1 MSHRWSLLAALP
13 LLLVTGCAVTDSTSG
28 EPIAE
33 VSEAVTEN
41 ANDKIAFDFFLAK
54 GLTPV
59 QSAGI
64 IGNLDQESSMDPT
77 VSQFGGGPGRG
88 IAQWSAGGRWDTTP
102 NANVVW
108 YAGKTGQ
115 SKFALKLQLEFI
127 WWEFN
132 NVGYGFSDLK
142 AATTVPKAVAA
153 FQNKYEICGACA
165 SSNRLAHA
173 YQALADFGQDV
184 VGDVWA
190 ASYVAQSWPLASAPP
205 IQMKQYEKQTGS
217 IDLKNTGTKKWPA
230 GVVKLAPIPR
240 DKASSFAADT
250 WMSTTRTSTI
260 AADVAPGETGHFEW
274 DLYPQEAGDFAPYFG
289 LVAEGITWF
298 DDSGGPKDNVLQV
311 SVHVEPG
318 PPPSMT
324 SSGAGGDGAGGGGA
338 GGGGASGDGAG
349 GDGAGGDGAGGDGA
363 GGGAPPQGETSASGV
378 TDDGAIHGSC
388 SATATPASAPSGAA
402 FAALALACMA
412 ARRRRR

>member
-1 MSHRWSLLAALP
+1 MSHHGSRLAALT
-13 LLLVTGCAVTDSTSG
+13 LLFVTGCAITDSTSG

-108 YAGKTGQ
+108 YASKTGQ
-115 SKFALKLQLEFI
+115 GKYTLKLQLEFI
-127 WWEFN
+127 WWELTN
-132 NVGYGFSDLK
+132 LGYGFSDLK

-173 YQALADFGQDV
+173 YQALADFGNDV

-205 IQMKQYEKQTGS
+205 IQMKQYQKQTGS

-240 DKASSFAADT
+240 DKASSFAAGT
-250 WMSTTRTSTI
+250 WISSTRVSTI
-260 AADVAPGETGHFEW
+260 ATDVAPGQTGHFEW
-274 DLYPQEAGDFAPYFG
+274 DLDPQEAGDFSPYFG

-298 DDSGGPKDNVLQV
+298 ADSGGPKDDVLQV
-311 SVHVEPG
+311 TVHVAPG
-318 PPPSMT
+318 PPPTMT
-324 SSGAGGDGAGGGGA
+324 TTTTGAGGGGT
-338 GGGGASGDGAG
+338 
-349 GDGAGGDGAGGDGA
+349 GGDGAGGDGA
-363 GGGAPPQGETSASGV
+363 GGGAGSGGAGAGGAGGSAPPQGETSSSGV

-388 SATATPASAPSGAA
+388 TASPSPARAPSSAA
-402 FAALALACMA
+402 FATLALALMA

>member
-1 MSHRWSLLAALP
+1 MGHHGSRLTALTLLFI
-13 LLLVTGCAVTDSTSG
+13 TGCAVNDSTSG

-77 VSQFGGGPGRG
+77 VSQYGGGPGRG
-88 IAQWSAGGRWDTTP
+88 IAQWSAGGRWDTTS

-115 SKFALKLQLEFI
+115 SKYALKLQLEFI
-127 WWEFN
+127 WWEFT

-142 AATTVPKAVAA
+142 AATTVPSAVYA
-153 FQNKYEICGACA
+153 FQNKYEICGTCA

-173 YQALADFGQDV
+173 YQALSDFGQDA

-190 ASYVAQSWPLASAPP
+190 ASYVGQSWPLASAPS
-205 IQMKQYEKQTGS
+205 IQLKQYQKQTGS
-217 IDLKNTGTKKWPA
+217 IDLKNTGTVKWPA

-240 DKASSFAADT
+240 DKTSPFAADT
-250 WMSTTRTSTI
+250 WLSPTRVSTL
-260 AADVAPGETGHFEW
+260 AADVAPGGTGHFEW
-274 DLYPQEAGDFAPYFG
+274 DLTAQKAGDFAPYFG
-289 LVAEGITWF
+289 LVAEGVTWF
-298 DDSGGPKDNVLQV
+298 ADSGGPKDDVLQV
-311 SVHVEPG
+311 NVHVEPG

-324 SSGAGGDGAGGGGA
+324 TSSTSGSGTSGSGAGGDGGAGGGGA
-338 GGGGASGDGAG
+338 GSDGAG
-349 GDGAGGDGAGGDGA
+349 VGGA
-363 GGGAPPQGETSASGV
+363 GGGGAPSQGETSSSGV
-378 TDDGAIHGSC
+378 TDDGPLHGSC
-388 SATATPASAPSGAA
+388 SAPAAPAKAPSGPA
-402 FAALALACMA
+402 FAALALALMA

>member
-1 MSHRWSLLAALP
+1 MSHHGSRLAALT
-13 LLLVTGCAVTDSTSG
+13 LLFITGCAVNDGTSG

-33 VSEAVTEN
+33 VSQAVVEN

-88 IAQWSAGGRWDTTP
+88 IAQWSAGGRWDTTS

-108 YAGKTGQ
+108 YAAKLGQGKY
-115 SKFALKLQLEFI
+115 SLNLQLEFI

-132 NVGYGFSDLK
+132 NVGYGFSELK
-142 AATTVPKAVAA
+142 AATTVPQAVAA

-173 YQALADFGQDV
+173 YQALSDFGMDA

-205 IQMKQYEKQTGS
+205 IQLKQYQKQTGS
-217 IDLKNTGTKKWPA
+217 IDLKNTGTIKWPA

-240 DKASSFAADT
+240 DKASSLAAGT
-250 WMSTTRTSTI
+250 WISPTRVSTI
-260 AADVAPGETGHFEW
+260 ATDVAPGETGHFEW

-289 LVAEGITWF
+289 LVAEGVTWF
-298 DDSGGPKDNVLQV
+298 ADSGGPKDDVLQV
-311 SVHVEPG
+311 NVHVEPG
-318 PPPSMT
+318 PPPSTT
-324 SSGAGGDGAGGGGA
+324 SSGAGGDGTGGGGAGGGGA
-338 GGGGASGDGAG
+338 GGGEAGSGGAG
-349 GDGAGGDGAGGDGA
+349 GGGA

-388 SATATPASAPSGAA
+388 SAPASPAGAPSGVGVALLG
-402 FAALALACMA
+402 LALMA
-412 ARRRRR
+412 ARRRRP

>member
-1 MSHRWSLLAALP
+1 MSHLGSRLAALT
-13 LLLVTGCAVTDSTSG
+13 LLFLTGCAVNDSTSG

-33 VSEAVTEN
+33 VSEAVVEN
-41 ANDKIAFDFFLAK
+41 ANDKIAFDFFLTK

-115 SKFALKLQLEFI
+115 GKYSLELQLEFI
-127 WWEFN
+127 WWELT

-142 AATTVPKAVAA
+142 AATTVPQAVAA

-165 SSNRLAHA
+165 ASNRLAHA
-173 YQALADFGQDV
+173 YQALSDFGMDA

-190 ASYVAQSWPLASAPP
+190 ASYVGQSWPLASAPP
-205 IQMKQYEKQTGS
+205 IQLKQYQKQTGS
-217 IDLKNTGTKKWPA
+217 IDLKNTGTIKWPA

-240 DKASSFAADT
+240 DKASSFAAGT
-250 WMSTTRTSTI
+250 WISPTRVSTN
-260 AADVAPGETGHFEW
+260 AADVAPGQTGHFEW
-274 DLYPQEAGDFAPYFG
+274 DLEPQEAGDFAPYFG
-289 LVAEGITWF
+289 LVAEGVTWF
-298 DDSGGPKDNVLQV
+298 ADSGGPKDDVLQV
-311 SVHVEPG
+311 NVHVAPG

-324 SSGAGGDGAGGGGA
+324 TSATGSGGAGGGGTGGDGGAGGGEDVGGAGGGGA
-338 GGGGASGDGAG
+338 GGG
-349 GDGAGGDGAGGDGA
+349 
-363 GGGAPPQGETSASGV
+363 APLQGETSASGV

-388 SATATPASAPSGAA
+388 SAPAAPARVPSGAA
-402 FAALALACMA
+402 FAALGLALMA

>member
-1 MSHRWSLLAALP
+1 MSHHGSCLAALT
-13 LLLVTGCAVTDSTSG
+13 LLFITGCAVTDSTSG

-108 YAGKTGQ
+108 YAAKTGQ
-115 SKFALKLQLEFI
+115 GKYDLNLQLEFI
-127 WWEFN
+127 WWELN

-142 AATTVPKAVAA
+142 AATTVPKAVYAY
-153 FQNKYEICGACA
+153 QNKYEICGACDA
-165 SSNRLAHA
+165 SNRLAHA
-173 YQALADFGQDV
+173 DQALADFGMDV

-190 ASYVAQSWPLASAPP
+190 ASYVGQSWPLASAPP
-205 IQMKQYEKQTGS
+205 IQLKQYQKQTGS
-217 IDLKNTGTKKWPA
+217 IDLKNMGTIKWPA
-230 GVVKLAPIPR
+230 DVVKLAPIPR
-240 DKASSFAADT
+240 DKASSFAAST
-250 WMSTTRTSTI
+250 WMSATRVSTI

-289 LVAEGITWF
+289 LVAEGVTWF
-298 DDSGGPKDNVLQV
+298 ADSGGPKDDVLQV
-311 SVHVEPG
+311 TVHVEPG
-318 PPPSMT
+318 PPPAMT
-324 SSGAGGDGAGGGGA
+324 GSGA
-338 GGGGASGDGAG
+338 S
-349 GDGAGGDGAGGDGA
+349 
-363 GGGAPPQGETSASGV
+363 GGAPP
-378 TDDGAIHGSC
+378 
-388 SATATPASAPSGAA
+388 GAA
-402 FAALALACMA
+402 FAALALALMA
-412 ARRRRR
+412 ARRRRP